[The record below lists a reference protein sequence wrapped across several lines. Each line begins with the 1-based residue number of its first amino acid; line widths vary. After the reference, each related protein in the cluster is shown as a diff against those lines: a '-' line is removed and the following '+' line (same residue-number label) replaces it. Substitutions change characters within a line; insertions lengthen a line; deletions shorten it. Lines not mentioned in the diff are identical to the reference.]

1 MGTLNC
7 CSKPEEKIIEIKEE
21 EKDDDD
27 FPHDTKI
34 ERIEEGNIQQES
46 GETNQELNQ
55 QENNPMILS
64 PNTENEDDAP
74 KENQVPIQIEKEE
87 AQDINIVN
95 SPSQEELNNIN
106 EEGEQENNINQQ
118 ENQDNNQ
125 NSHLNI
131 NNNNVQN
138 VEIAYTTSDQRIQD
152 VNNIN
157 YISYADGNQNE
168 IQAGTDDLNQYY
180 QNENKYTNLNLD
192 LNNLV
197 FSSESNNENVNN
209 YLEGTNFTFNN
220 NGNMIL
226 GNAPTS
232 IEVFTDNKETTNYD
246 IYGTNNLEN
255 VNTIPGQLHSYNY
268 TFGS

>member
-125 NSHLNI
+125 NTNT
-131 NNNNVQN
+131 NNYEQN
-138 VEIAYTTSDQRIQD
+138 AELDYATSGQGIQD
-152 VNNIN
+152 VNKIN
-157 YISYADGNQNE
+157 YMPYVDGNQNE
-168 IQAGTDDLNQYY
+168 IQTGTDDLNQYF
-180 QNENKYTNLNLD
+180 QGENKYTNLNLD

-226 GNAPTS
+226 GNSQTTTD
-232 IEVFTDNKETTNYD
+232 VFTDNNQATNYN
-246 IYGTNNLEN
+246 IYGTNNFAN
-255 VNTIPGQLHSYNY
+255 VNAISGQPHSYNY

>member
-34 ERIEEGNIQQES
+34 ERIEEGNILQES

-55 QENNPMILS
+55 QENNPVILS
-64 PNTENEDDAP
+64 PNTENENDSP
-74 KENQVPIQIEKEE
+74 KENQIPNQNEKEE
-87 AQDINIVN
+87 TQDINIIN
-95 SPSQEELNNIN
+95 SAVQEEHEEKQNN
-106 EEGEQENNINQQ
+106 EGEPENNINQQ

-125 NSHLNI
+125 NTNT
-131 NNNNVQN
+131 NNYEQN
-138 VEIAYTTSDQRIQD
+138 AELDYATSGQGIQD
-152 VNNIN
+152 VNKIN
-157 YISYADGNQNE
+157 YMPYVDGNQNE
-168 IQAGTDDLNQYY
+168 IQTGTDDLNQYF
-180 QNENKYTNLNLD
+180 QGENKYTNLNLD

-226 GNAPTS
+226 GNSQTTTD
-232 IEVFTDNKETTNYD
+232 VFTDNNQATNYN
-246 IYGTNNLEN
+246 IYGTNNFAN
-255 VNTIPGQLHSYNY
+255 VNAISGQPHSYNY